1 MLLKESNAALHHETF
16 VLLILGFSQV
26 PDVDKAFLYIQVLR
40 QILFNRVIK
49 KPGIVFFFHSRVSH
63 FSVKRFE
70 DTFEFQL

>member
-49 KPGIVFFFHSRVSH
+49 KMELCFSFISESH